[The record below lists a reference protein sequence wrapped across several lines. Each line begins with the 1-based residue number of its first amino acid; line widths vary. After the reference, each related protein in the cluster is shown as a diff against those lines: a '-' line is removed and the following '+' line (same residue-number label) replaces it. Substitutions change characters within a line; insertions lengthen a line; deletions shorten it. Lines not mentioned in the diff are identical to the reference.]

1 MLSYASRITEQYRLF
16 AIQLAIAM
24 ASNEVHN

>member
-1 MLSYASRITEQYRLF
+1 MLSYASGITERHRLF
-16 AIQLAIAM
+16 AIQLAIVM